1 MKNNEI
7 MISVQFNFPNDSN
20 KYSEKFSGITDSL
33 AFLVKDDITLK
44 AFIEGLYYGLHNN
57 FPEHFILFK
66 DYLKHRKQFVVDY
79 SRKGKFKVINFE
91 EELLSNKVT
100 LIELGFVTSSV
111 LLITMKRK
119 LESQLLFDKIP
130 SSYILDSDDNPLEY
144 NISSRTLEAVDSSD
158 IEILPPGDIPE
169 KDERTL
175 ADILIPTVLSTGG
188 MIGVRAVM
196 SKSASSS
203 GMGGM
208 MWMMTAATGVMTLV
222 TSTYNYFK
230 QGATNTKKKTEW
242 KENYEKYIKRL
253 IDEKIGI
260 WQKADLTY
268 LQSLYPDML
277 KLFTQLSTLDSAIF
291 SRSQND
297 NDFMR
302 ITLGVTFGICIGC
315 CLSLLLISGVY
326 RAVGA
331 RIAKNNWNNLISE
344 INNHIEQGDSAYQT
358 TKQGELSKIALERM
372 ELATGAQELEV
383 CDETFVFLC
392 D

>member
-1 MKNNEI
+1 
-7 MISVQFNFPNDSN
+7 MIFLLRIETESIVCTLVR
-20 KYSEKFSGITDSL
+20 ITDSL
-33 AFLVKDDITLK
+33 AFLAKDDITLK

-230 QGATNTKKKTEW
+230 QGAIIEHNLVLVVDEFTEL
-242 KENYEKYIKRL
+242 KRFSSESNDVDF
-253 IDEKIGI
+253 IAEITTIARVGR
-260 WQKADLTY
+260 
-268 LQSLYPDML
+268 
-277 KLFTQLSTLDSAIF
+277 TLGFHIILV
-291 SRSQND
+291 SQNIEGAIYQVST
-297 NDFMR
+297 NF
-302 ITLGVTFGICIGC
+302 C
-315 CLSLLLISGVY
+315 
-326 RAVGA
+326 AVGFLPSFYQKSSDLRFLRFPVIA
-331 RIAKNNWNNLISE
+331 RFL
-344 INNHIEQGDSAYQT
+344 
-358 TKQGELSKIALERM
+358 
-372 ELATGAQELEV
+372 
-383 CDETFVFLC
+383 TFLPPKAPIFR
-392 D
+392 